1 MTQKIASQTGQD
13 RAQALREI
21 GARLEALRT
30 EEPGLRIRD
39 AAERLG
45 ISELLA
51 VQADPGQQVVP
62 LCPEIAAI
70 LQRVPDLGRVM
81 ALTRNHAVV
90 HERKGVYENL
100 NFSGHVGLAV
110 GEDIDL
116 RMFMN
121 HWQFALA
128 VTRQA
133 ADDRPPARS
142 LQFFDAAG
150 TAVHKIHLLPE
161 SRIEAFDALVSD
173 MAAPPEILRWP
184 SREEPLLPG
193 YLEGREDAEIDV
205 AGYRAAWDG
214 LRDVH
219 DFHPMTRRF
228 GLAREQALR
237 LAGDSRAHQLAP
249 DAWQSALATAAEWQ
263 VPVMIFAGNTG
274 CIQIHSGPVRRL
286 KVIGDWFNVLDPDF
300 NLHVRSDLAA
310 RCWVIRRPSDDG
322 LITSLEVFDEMGQS
336 LLTLFGKRKPG
347 LPELDLWRD
356 VVETVD
362 SQETLAQAVPA

>member
-1 MTQKIASQTGQD
+1 MTNQITQD
-13 RAQALREI
+13 KTRQLQEI
-21 GARLEALRT
+21 GRRLEALRA
-30 EEPGLRIRD
+30 EDAGLRLRD

-45 ISELLA
+45 ICELLA
-51 VQADPGQQVVP
+51 VQADPTQQVTP
-62 LCPEIAAI
+62 LTPEITAI
-70 LQRVPDLGRVM
+70 LQRVPRLGRVM

-90 HERKGVYENL
+90 HERKGVYENM

-110 GEDIDL
+110 GDDIDL
-116 RMFMN
+116 RMFLN

-128 VTRQA
+128 VTRETA
-133 ADDRPPARS
+133 EGSPPARS

-161 SRIEAFDALVSD
+161 SRVEDFDALVSE
-173 MAAPPEILRWP
+173 MAAPPDTVCWP
-184 SREEPLLPG
+184 SRDQPVLPG
-193 YLEGREDAEIDV
+193 YLEGREDGEIDV
-205 AGYRAAWDG
+205 AGYQAAWDD

-237 LAGDSRAHQLAP
+237 LAGTARAHRLAP

-274 CIQIHSGPVRRL
+274 CIQIHSGPVRTLRP
-286 KVIGDWFNVLDPDF
+286 IGDWFNVLDPDF
-300 NLHVRSDLAA
+300 NLHVRTDLVA
-310 RCWVIRRPSDDG
+310 RCWVIRRPSEDG
-322 LITSLEVFDEMGQS
+322 LITSLEVFDDLGQS

-356 VVETVD
+356 VVDTVD
-362 SQETLAQAVPA
+362 PLAAPAEAVPA